1 MPLSRLSEST
11 EMYLKAIAE
20 VGGDGPVPIARVA
33 ERLNITQVSASEMI
47 RRLTEQEFVQHTP
60 YKGVVLTAPGRRHA
74 NSVIRRQRLWEC
86 FLYDQLKLGWA
97 RIYELACDLEHA
109 TAPEVTEALA
119 AFLNY
124 PTRCPHGDPIPNAEG
139 ECEPIG
145 GMRLSSVP
153 IGAAVR
159 VIAIQATSTNVFEY
173 LEQRGILPGWTVT
186 VLEAAPL
193 QGPLTVRVNDTQV
206 ALGLLMADL
215 VVVEVTEK

>member
-1 MPLSRLSEST
+1 MPLAHLSESI

-47 RRLTEQEFVQHTP
+47 RRLAEQQFVQHTP
-60 YKGVVLTAPGRRHA
+60 YKGVQLTAQGRRHA

-86 FLYDQLKLGWA
+86 FLRDRLELGWA
-97 RIYELACDLEHA
+97 RVYELACDLEHA

-119 AFLNY
+119 SFLNH
-124 PTRCPHGDPIPNAEG
+124 PTRCPHGDPIPDEQGN
-139 ECEPIG
+139 CEPLD
-145 GMRLSSVP
+145 GMPLSAVP
-153 IGAAVR
+153 VGATTR
-159 VIAIQATSTNVFEY
+159 VVAIQATGTNVFEY
-173 LEQRGILPGWTVT
+173 LEQRGILPNRVVT

-193 QGPLTVRVNDTQV
+193 QGPLTVRVDDTQV

-215 VVVEVTEK
+215 VLVQGI